1 MTEAELER
9 RWQAEG
15 TRAPI
20 ISVQYVRH
28 CIGVL
33 ERRARLR
40 NIVEY
45 GGGVVGL
52 AICVWAL
59 FYLKGVAMK
68 TAVVLALIGSVVCV
82 LNWWRNDRKIARD
95 VNGVVDALTAYRRE
109 LERQHDLHH
118 NNWRWYIAPIIPGGV
133 AMFTA
138 LAVEGPRGG
147 WGAYLIALG
156 STIVWVAALIVAN
169 ERRAASLQREI
180 DALDTIG
187 AAARGG

>member
-9 RWQAEG
+9 RWLAEG
-15 TRAPI
+15 ARAPI
-20 ISVQYVRH
+20 ISLQYVRH
-28 CIGVL
+28 RIGML

-40 NIVEY
+40 NVVEY

-52 AICVWAL
+52 GICVWAL
-59 FYLKGVAMK
+59 FALKGTAMK
-68 TAVVLALIGSVVCV
+68 AATLLTIVGAIVCV
-82 LNWWRNDRKIARD
+82 WNWWRNDRKVVRD

-109 LERQHDLHH
+109 LEHQHNLHH
-118 NNWRWYIAPIIPGGV
+118 NNWRWYIAPVVPGGI

-138 LAVEGPRGG
+138 LAFEGPRAG
-147 WGAYLIALG
+147 WGAYSIALG
-156 STIVWVAALIVAN
+156 GAIAWIAVVIVAN

-187 AAARGG
+187 